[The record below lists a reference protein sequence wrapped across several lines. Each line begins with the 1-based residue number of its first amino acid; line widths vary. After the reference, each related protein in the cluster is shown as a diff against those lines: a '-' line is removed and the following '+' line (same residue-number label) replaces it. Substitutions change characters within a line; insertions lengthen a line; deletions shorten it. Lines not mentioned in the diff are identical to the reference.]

1 MRLQSHSVKKVAK
14 NDKIFVRKLISTFFL
29 VHQYCNKLCLD
40 MYRNIFTFALILSYS
55 GYDGKIKLSLEYTG
69 IQDWAW

>member
-1 MRLQSHSVKKVAK
+1 
-14 NDKIFVRKLISTFFL
+14 
-29 VHQYCNKLCLD
+29 